1 MKTTKS
7 SILNILL
14 ILFVVVFV
22 GYSFYVLANL
32 SMIDYQNR
40 EPTSEISSEG
50 LILEGEGI
58 EISDRFY
65 IPKREWKL
73 TYEVLGRK
81 SESFQQVGIVISV
94 YSIDHNEIV
103 ETRALSTHDH
113 VIIYFL
119 IACTIIVW
127 FRSHVVNGSY
137 SFLFK
142 EYFVC
147 FPYALLQVDF
157 YTKL

>member
-7 SILNILL
+7 YILTILL
-14 ILFVVVFV
+14 ILFVVLFV

-40 EPTSEISSEG
+40 DPSSEISSAG

-65 IPKREWKL
+65 IPKKDWKL

-81 SESFQQVGIVISV
+81 SESFQQVGLVISV
-94 YSIDHNEIV
+94 YSIDHNEII
-103 ETRALSTHDH
+103 ETAVYEGIGSDNIVILHGPGYFYLDITGVNSFWKIKVST
-113 VIIYFL
+113 
-119 IACTIIVW
+119 
-127 FRSHVVNGSY
+127 S
-137 SFLFK
+137 
-142 EYFVC
+142 
-147 FPYALLQVDF
+147 
-157 YTKL
+157 

>member
-1 MKTTKS
+1 MRRQELKTTKS

-14 ILFVVVFV
+14 ILFVVAFV

-40 EPTSEISSEG
+40 EPTSEISSAG

-58 EISDRFY
+58 EISERFY
-65 IPKREWKL
+65 IPKREWML

-94 YSIDHNEIV
+94 YSIDQNEIV
-103 ETRALSTHDH
+103 EIAVYEGIGSDNIVIFHGPGYFYLHITGVNSFWKIEVST
-113 VIIYFL
+113 
-119 IACTIIVW
+119 
-127 FRSHVVNGSY
+127 S
-137 SFLFK
+137 
-142 EYFVC
+142 
-147 FPYALLQVDF
+147 
-157 YTKL
+157 